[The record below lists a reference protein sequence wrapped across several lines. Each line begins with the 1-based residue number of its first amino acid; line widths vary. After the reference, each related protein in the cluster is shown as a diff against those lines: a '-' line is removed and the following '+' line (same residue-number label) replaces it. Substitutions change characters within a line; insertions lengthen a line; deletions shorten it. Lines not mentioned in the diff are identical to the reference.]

1 MKDYSTPLKIEISHK
16 TVIFITAFVIG
27 LWLLV
32 QLTGIIIMLVLSFIL
47 LSALLK
53 PVQWLTSKNIPRI
66 ISILLIYI
74 IIIFLIGVVV
84 GIIMPPLIS
93 QTTEFV
99 NKLPQIISSTD
110 SYIIFHRIPVENL
123 STIMAKQ
130 INQFSGDLVAITSKI
145 VSSVVLIVTMF
156 VLTFYLLLDWKNLIK
171 VISSPFSGAEEKRI
185 INIISKVEDGLGQW
199 VRGQLLLSLV
209 VGTLTYIGLTIIG
222 IPYALPLALIAG
234 IFEILPIVGP
244 IIAAVP
250 AILVGLT
257 ISPIMAVAAAATF
270 LIVQQLENHL
280 IVPVVM
286 SRVVGVRPPIIIIS
300 LLIGA
305 QLAGITGV
313 FLAIPIIVVIKIL
326 TKELLSE
333 EKQLEESLLE

>member
-74 IIIFLIGVVV
+74 IIIFLIAVVV

-110 SYIIFHRIPVENL
+110 NYIIFHRIPVENL

-130 INQFSGDLVAITSKI
+130 INQFSGDLVTITSKV

-185 INIISKVEDGLGQW
+185 TNIISKVEDGLGRW
-199 VRGQLLLSLV
+199 VRGQLLLSLI
-209 VGTLTYIGLTIIG
+209 VGILTFIGLTIIG

-234 IFEILPIVGP
+234 ILEVLPIVGP
-244 IIAAVP
+244 IIAAIP

-257 ISPIMAVAAAATF
+257 ISPLMALAAAATF

-286 SRVVGVRPPIIIIS
+286 SRVVGVRPPVIIIS

-305 QLAGITGV
+305 KLAGITGA

-326 TKELLSE
+326 SKELFNE
-333 EKQLEESLLE
+333 EEQLEESLLE

>member
-305 QLAGITGV
+305 QLAGITGA

>member
-1 MKDYSTPLKIEISHK
+1 MKEENNPLKIEISHK
-16 TVIFITAFVIG
+16 TVIFIAAFAIG
-27 LWLLV
+27 LWLIV
-32 QLTGIIIMLVLSFIL
+32 QLTSIIIVLVLSFIL

-66 ISILLIYI
+66 ISVLIIYI
-74 IIIFLIGVVV
+74 IIILLIGVVI
-84 GIIMPPLIS
+84 GTILPPLIS
-93 QTTEFV
+93 QTTEFSS
-99 NKLPQIISSTD
+99 KLPQIISSTD
-110 SYIIFHRIPVENL
+110 NYIIFHRIPVENL

-130 INQFSGDLVAITSKI
+130 INQFSGDLVVITSKV
-145 VSSVVLIVTMF
+145 VSSVVLVVTMF
-156 VLTFYLLLDWKNLIK
+156 VLTLYLLLDWKNLIK
-171 VISSPFSGAEEKRI
+171 VISSPFSGVEERRI
-185 INIISKVEDGLGQW
+185 INIISKVEDGLGRW

-209 VGTLTYIGLTIIG
+209 VGVLTYIGLTIIG

-234 IFEILPIVGP
+234 ILEVLPIVGP
-244 IIAAVP
+244 IIAAIP

-280 IVPVVM
+280 VVPVVM

-305 QLAGITGV
+305 KLAGITGA

-326 TKELLSE
+326 TKELLNE
-333 EKQLEESLLE
+333 EEQLEESLLE

>member
-1 MKDYSTPLKIEISHK
+1 MKDNSIPLKIEISHK

-32 QLTGIIIMLVLSFIL
+32 QLTGIIIVLVISFIL

-66 ISILLIYI
+66 ISILLIYV

-84 GIIMPPLIS
+84 GIILPPLIS

-110 SYIIFHRIPVENL
+110 NYIIFHRIPVENL

-145 VSSVVLIVTMF
+145 VSSVILIVTMF
-156 VLTFYLLLDWKNLIK
+156 VLTFYFLLDWKNLIK
-171 VISSPFSGAEEKRI
+171 VVSSPFSGAEEKRI
-185 INIISKVEDGLGQW
+185 INIISKVEDGLGRW

-209 VGTLTYIGLTIIG
+209 VGIFTYIGLIIIG

-234 IFEILPIVGP
+234 ILEILPIVGP

-286 SRVVGVRPPIIIIS
+286 SRVVGVRPPIIIIA

-305 QLAGITGV
+305 QLAGITGA

>member
-1 MKDYSTPLKIEISHK
+1 MKDYNTPLKIEISHK
-16 TVIFITAFVIG
+16 TVIFIAAFVIG
-27 LWLLV
+27 LWLV
-32 QLTGIIIMLVLSFIL
+32 IQLTSIIIILVLSFIL

-66 ISILLIYI
+66 ISVLLIYVI
-74 IIIFLIGVVV
+74 LILLIGVVM
-84 GIIMPPLIS
+84 GTILPPLIS
-93 QTTEFV
+93 QTTEFI

-110 SYIIFHRIPVENL
+110 NYIVFHRIPVENL

-145 VSSVVLIVTMF
+145 VSSVVLILTLF

-185 INIISKVEDGLGQW
+185 INIISKVEDGLGRW

-209 VGTLTYIGLTIIG
+209 VGLLTFIGLTIIG
-222 IPYALPLALIAG
+222 IPYALPLSLIAG

-250 AILVGLT
+250 AVLVGLT
-257 ISPIMAVAAAATF
+257 ISPIMALAAAATF

-286 SRVVGVRPPIIIIS
+286 SRVVGVRPPVIIIS

-305 QLAGITGV
+305 KLAGITGA

-326 TKELLSE
+326 TKELFNE
-333 EKQLEESLLE
+333 EEQLEESLLE